1 MARKAQ
7 PSYITE
13 QGIFPQR
20 LKALMKETKTSQKAL
35 GAAIGMRPQTVSL
48 YMNGQSS
55 PDINCLYRIAS
66 YFNVSADWLIG
77 LPNSVKVINADAE
90 AALKYTG
97 LTEDALNTLHNLNNA
112 DMNGTGVKGYIVS
125 YTGLLSD
132 VLADSNAFF
141 ALFHEIALYMVYGGA
156 LPEQA
161 YETHEKQLSV
171 KELERFHRWANGHRQ
186 EIVSRDDARE
196 LHLQLAGKRLKDI
209 CERMLEY
216 ELKTKE
222 EQKSRTPKEGGGDT
236 GKGVLENE

>member
-20 LKALMKETKTSQKAL
+20 LKALMDETKTTQKTL

-77 LPNSVKVINADAE
+77 MPGSVKVISADAE

-97 LTEDALNTLHNLNNA
+97 LTEDALSTLHHLNNA
-112 DMNGTGVKGYIVS
+112 RLRGTAIKGYEVS
-125 YTGLLSD
+125 YIGLLSEM
-132 VLADSNAFF
+132 LANSNAFF
-141 ALFHEIALYMVYGGA
+141 GLFHEIAQYMVYGGA
-156 LPEQA
+156 LPAQA
-161 YETHEKQLSV
+161 YESKE
-171 KELERFHRWANGHRQ
+171 KELSLEEWERFHRWANGNGR
-186 EIVSRDDARE
+186 EIVSRNEARD
-196 LHLQLAGKRLKDI
+196 LHLQLVGEHIKEI
-209 CERMLEY
+209 CRNILQN
-216 ELKTKE
+216 ELKAKE
-222 EQKSRTPKEGGGDT
+222 SETPPPDNTESGKNEG
-236 GKGVLENE
+236 

>member
-20 LKALMKETKTSQKAL
+20 LKALMDETKTTQKTL

-77 LPNSVKVINADAE
+77 MPNSVKTINADAT

-97 LTEDALNTLHNLNNA
+97 LTENALNTLHNLNNA
-112 DMNGTGVKGYIVS
+112 NLQGIHIKGQDVS
-125 YTGLLSD
+125 YIDLLSD
-132 VLADSNAFF
+132 VLANPMDFYS
-141 ALFHEIALYMVYGGA
+141 LFDEVAQYMVYGGA
-156 LPEQA
+156 LPAKAYGEQ
-161 YETHEKQLSV
+161 E
-171 KELERFHRWANGHRQ
+171 KELSLEEWERFHSWANWNGR
-186 EIVSRDDARE
+186 EIVSRNEARE
-196 LHLQLAGKRLKDI
+196 LHLQLAGERLKAI
-209 CERMLEY
+209 CSKILQNK
-216 ELKTKE
+216 LKAKE
-222 EQKSRTPKEGGGDT
+222 EQKNRTPKKGGGNT
-236 GKGVLENE
+236 EQGGTKK

>member
-20 LKALMKETKTSQKAL
+20 LKALMDETKTTQKAL

-77 LPNSVKVINADAE
+77 MPNSVKTINADAA

-97 LTEDALNTLHNLNNA
+97 LTENALNTLHNLNNA
-112 DMNGTGVKGYIVS
+112 NLQGIHIKGYNIS
-125 YTGLLSD
+125 YIGLLSD
-132 VLADSNAFF
+132 VLANPMDFYG
-141 ALFHEIALYMVYGGA
+141 LFEEVAQYMVYGGA
-156 LPEQA
+156 LPAQA
-161 YETHEKQLSV
+161 YESKE
-171 KELERFHRWANGHRQ
+171 KELSLEEWERFHRWANGNGR
-186 EIVSRDDARE
+186 EIVSRDEARE
-196 LHLQLAGKRLKDI
+196 LHLQLAGERLKEI
-209 CERMLEY
+209 CRKILQN
-216 ELKTKE
+216 ELKAKE
-222 EQKSRTPKEGGGDT
+222 EQKSRTPKKGGGDT
-236 GKGVLENE
+236 EQGGIKK